1 MNRFMLRFL
10 SGTIVILLIMTGQA
24 GYIHAE
30 EQPKMDVHFIDV
42 GQGDSILVQTPS
54 GKNILIDGGPPDAGK
69 KVAAYLEKHNVNQI
83 DLLVATHPD
92 IDHIGGLPFILK
104 SVEVKQ
110 LLDSGKMY
118 TTKTYARYISQILFY
133 KIPVAIAKEDE
144 LIKIDP
150 HVKIRILNAHSGS
163 ENNNESSTVLRISFK
178 EIDFL
183 LMADVKKEQE
193 EEMAKKYQLDSEII
207 KIAHHGSSTSTS
219 LDFLKEV
226 SPRLAVISYGRTN
239 DFGHPV
245 DRVINNL
252 DKVNADIYSTAVFG
266 DMTIRTDGNSYMLMT
281 EKTPV
286 SILDAG

>member
-1 MNRFMLRFL
+1 MIFF
-10 SGTIVILLIMTGQA
+10 IMTGQA
-24 GYIHAE
+24 GYIQAE
-30 EQPKMDVHFIDV
+30 QQPKMDVHFIDV

-69 KVAAYLEKHNVNQI
+69 KVVSYLEKLDVNQI

-92 IDHIGGLPFILK
+92 IDHIGGLPYILK

-133 KIPVAIAKEDE
+133 KIPVTIAKENE
-144 LIKIDP
+144 LISIDP
-150 HVKIRILNAHSGS
+150 HVNVRVLNAHSGS
-163 ENNNESSTVLRISFK
+163 ENNNESSIVLQISFK
-178 EIDFL
+178 QIDFL

-193 EEMAKKYQLDSEII
+193 EELLKKYNLDSEII

-226 SPRLAVISYGRTN
+226 SPRLAIISYGRTN
-239 DFGHPV
+239 DYGHPV

-252 DKVNADIYSTAVFG
+252 IKVNAGIYSTAVFG
-266 DMTIRTDGNSYMLMT
+266 DMTISTDGEGYLLMT

-286 SILDAG
+286 SILETG